1 MLTRIRERH
10 DLTFYG
16 LCWINGPDAGH
27 THSHIVVGNGTN
39 RVLVDMKDRCE
50 RCLPVPQD
58 E

>member
-10 DLTFYG
+10 DLTFY
-16 LCWINGPDAGH
+16 GPDAGH